1 VLHGIV
7 LTLYPRLRR
16 GRDGSWANGLCRL
29 QRCASWARNTTEACC
44 SASRLASSRATV
56 GHLRVRKGSY
66 MHCRC
71 ALSRCDARPPAR
83 RTVALELWSLGDS
96 QMFAQRSGR
105 FGRCDH
111 VPALLLSASEA
122 RPRID
127 GLLGVWRWP
136 GDGAISFV
144 GQSAGARAAKQRGE
158 KRTE

>member
-1 VLHGIV
+1 MDFVVFSDARGGRE
-7 LTLYPRLRR
+7 TQQKRAAARR
-16 GRDGSWANGLCRL
+16 DLQAPGRQLGTPS
-29 QRCASWARNTTEACC
+29 
-44 SASRLASSRATV
+44 
-56 GHLRVRKGSY
+56 VRKGSY
-66 MHCRC
+66 MHSRC

-96 QMFAQRSGR
+96 QTFAQRSVG

-111 VPALLLSASEA
+111 VPAFLLSASEA

-158 KRTE
+158 KKTE